1 MPAGCPQAAPPAT
14 FAAFTRA
21 RSQAML
27 RNAARHALAL
37 SRQLRSEHALRQCDA
52 AALRVPQPAWRR
64 GAPARAS
71 TAAELADEVFISEAC
86 AKVRA

>member
-1 MPAGCPQAAPPAT
+1 
-14 FAAFTRA
+14 
-21 RSQAML
+21 ML
-27 RNAARHALAL
+27 RNAARHAVTLA
-37 SRQLRSEHALRQCDA
+37 RQLRSEQALLQRDVA
-52 AALRVPQPAWRR
+52 AHLAPQSAWRR